1 MEMPKNVPY
10 DFNSVVYT
18 MLFFFY
24 YLTHLSK
31 NELIEGKI
39 I

>member
-1 MEMPKNVPY
+1 MEMPKNAHY

-31 NELIEGKI
+31 NVEPFKF
-39 I
+39 